1 MMTTPIERNQELR
14 VGVPAIDAEH
24 QILLDICDQFLV
36 AAESGQP
43 VAGLEAI
50 LASMIDHAREHFTA
64 EERVL
69 DRVGYPA
76 LATHKAAH
84 RRLMAHAESLR
95 SHWDEIDRDRVRQ
108 TADYLRTW
116 LLDHIRTEDRSFR
129 TFLMRLA

>member
-1 MMTTPIERNQELR
+1 MTTPIDRNQELR

-24 QILLDICDQFLV
+24 QALLDICDQFLA
-36 AAESGQP
+36 AAESGRP
-43 VAGLEAI
+43 AAGLEPI
-50 LASMIDHAREHFTA
+50 LAAMITHARDHFTA

-76 LATHKAAH
+76 LAAHKAAH

-95 SHWDEIDRDRVRQ
+95 SHWEEIDRERVRAA
-108 TADYLRTW
+108 ADYLRAW

-129 TFLMRLA
+129 AFLMRLA

>member
-1 MMTTPIERNQELR
+1 MTTPIERNQDLR

-24 QILLDICDQFLV
+24 QALLDICDQFLF

-43 VAGLEAI
+43 VAGLEGI
-50 LASMIDHAREHFTA
+50 LASMISHARDHFTA

-69 DRVGYPA
+69 DRIGYPA
-76 LATHKAAH
+76 LATHKAEH
-84 RRLMAHAESLR
+84 RRLMAHAESLQ
-95 SHWDEIDRDRVRQ
+95 SHWGEVERERIRE
-108 TADYLRTW
+108 TADYLRAW

>member
-1 MMTTPIERNQELR
+1 MTTPIDRNQELR
-14 VGVPAIDAEH
+14 VGIPAIDAEH
-24 QILLDICDQFLV
+24 QALLDICDQFR
-36 AAESGQP
+36 AAVEADQP
-43 VAGLEAI
+43 ASGLEAI
-50 LASMIDHAREHFTA
+50 LASMINHARDHFTA

-76 LATHKAAH
+76 LATHKAEH

-95 SHWDEIDRDRVRQ
+95 SHWGEVDRDHVRE
-108 TADYLRTW
+108 AAEYLRSW

>member
-1 MMTTPIERNQELR
+1 MATPIERNQELR

-24 QILLDICDQFLV
+24 QALLDICDQFLS

-43 VAGLEAI
+43 VASLEGI
-50 LASMIDHAREHFTA
+50 LASMINHAQDHFTA

-76 LATHKAAH
+76 LATHKAEH
-84 RRLMAHAESLR
+84 RRLMAHAESLQ
-95 SHWDEIDRDRVRQ
+95 SHWDEIDRDHIHQ
-108 TADYLRTW
+108 TADYLRAW